1 MRDNKFSSK
10 GTDLSEHEKTIFS
23 KEKIEEFDLKVSAD
37 IDEIKSRTENK
48 FIPIARFNRGEV
60 SKIFDEVNE
69 SGIKIV
75 LKNKLPVCVLVKPE
89 LYEEMIEALDD
100 YELYIEAEKRMKNAE
115 SEGFISQEKVYAA
128 LGINEQDLED
138 IEVEIE

>member
-1 MRDNKFSSK
+1 MRDNKLNSK
-10 GTDLSEHEKTIFS
+10 VTDLFEQEKIIFS
-23 KEKIEEFDLKVSAD
+23 NEEIEECDLKASAD
-37 IDEIKSRTENK
+37 IEKIKSRTENK
-48 FIPIARFNRGEV
+48 YISIDRFNSGEANR
-60 SKIFDEVNE
+60 IFDEVNE

-89 LYEEMIEALDD
+89 WYEEMIESLED
-100 YELYIEAEKRMKNAE
+100 YELYIEAERRMKNAE
-115 SEGFISQEKVYAA
+115 SEGFVSQENVYAN